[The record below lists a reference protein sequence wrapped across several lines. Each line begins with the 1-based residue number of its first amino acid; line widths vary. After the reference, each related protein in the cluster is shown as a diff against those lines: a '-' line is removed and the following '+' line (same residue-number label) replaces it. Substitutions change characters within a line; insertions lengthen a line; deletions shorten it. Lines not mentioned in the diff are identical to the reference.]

1 MQKRPNRASGDDPW
15 FLPGPMDDEPDSLP
29 PGPAAEPRET
39 EVFDDRRKAEGR
51 QLSCAVPAVA
61 KQASTPTSSAGRN
74 VMSVMVS
81 SLIGPGHD

>member
-1 MQKRPNRASGDDPW
+1 
-15 FLPGPMDDEPDSLP
+15 
-29 PGPAAEPRET
+29 
-39 EVFDDRRKAEGR
+39 
-51 QLSCAVPAVA
+51 VPAVA